1 MRSISCRSRV
11 KEKEAKEAEV
21 SSLSCWPRVKEKVA
35 VKGKQE
41 LIEIRSA
48 LSSDHQPVSSLQ
60 YNVAA
65 LIRY

>member
-41 LIEIRSA
+41 LIEIRSDRRRD
-48 LSSDHQPVSSLQ
+48 LDSSCW
-60 YNVAA
+60 AI
-65 LIRY
+65 LI

>member
-41 LIEIRSA
+41 LIEIRS
-48 LSSDHQPVSSLQ
+48 D
-60 YNVAA
+60 
-65 LIRY
+65 RRRD